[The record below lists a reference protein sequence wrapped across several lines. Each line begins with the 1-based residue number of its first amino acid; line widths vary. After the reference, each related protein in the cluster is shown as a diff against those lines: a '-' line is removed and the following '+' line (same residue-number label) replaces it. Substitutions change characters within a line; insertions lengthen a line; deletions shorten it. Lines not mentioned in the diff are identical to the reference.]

1 MSHTVLVVSCQ
12 YIVNDVTM
20 HIWFIS
26 NTAFTIQCILNCT
39 SDELSVYSERCDYAY
54 MVYIERS
61 VHCIVYSIKYIVYV
75 YKMSNIKC
83 MIYTKHWT
91 LFIVK

>member
-1 MSHTVLVVSCQ
+1 M
-12 YIVNDVTM
+12 NDVTM

-39 SDELSVYSERCDYAY
+39 SDELSVYSEHCDNAY
-54 MVYIERS
+54 MVYIEHRI
-61 VHCIVYSIKYIVYV
+61 HYTVYSIQYIIYV
-75 YKMSNIKC
+75 YTMSNIKC
-83 MIYTKHWT
+83 MMHTKHWT